1 LSNENK
7 KWQPNAEELSP
18 KWDLGGGLD
27 LLCIYFGSLTLH
39 LPNSVQIIHKRR
51 VAMAKAQGNIS
62 GAIEWLNKYL
72 EM

>member
-1 LSNENK
+1 MIT
-7 KWQPNAEELSP
+7 
-18 KWDLGGGLD
+18 DL
-27 LLCIYFGSLTLH
+27 I
-39 LPNSVQIIHKRR
+39 PMQVIHKRR